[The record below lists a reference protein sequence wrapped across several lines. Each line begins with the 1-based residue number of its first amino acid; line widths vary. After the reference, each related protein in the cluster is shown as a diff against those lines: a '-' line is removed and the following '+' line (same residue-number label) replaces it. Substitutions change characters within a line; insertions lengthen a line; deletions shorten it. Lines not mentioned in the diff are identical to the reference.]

1 MVALTPVASMRF
13 VTFDGDR
20 LGLLTEDG
28 EGVVDLTDRLE
39 IDSEDPLIEYMEGD
53 YDASEY
59 EDAAPDFDRDEV
71 ELGSP
76 VRRPGKVIAAPLNYE
91 NHIEEAIA
99 DKDITTEEWFSIKDK
114 GYFLKAPSSVVGPDH
129 GVELPFDDRRV
140 DHEIELA
147 FVMADDVKD
156 VSAEEAWDHIFGY
169 TILLDISVRGDQ
181 DRSNRK
187 SYDTFTVIG
196 PCVVTADEIDDPQN
210 LEMEL
215 QLNGETRQQ
224 ENTSDMVYTCADV
237 VQYASIGATIERGDV
252 VTTGTPEGV
261 SELHDGD
268 VIDAEIEGIGAM
280 TVDVTGR
287 DVSFAD
293 VDVKKGGQE

>member
-1 MVALTPVASMRF
+1 MQF
-13 VTFDGDR
+13 VRYDEDR
-20 LGLLTEDG
+20 LGLLTDDTS
-28 EGVVDLTDRLE
+28 GVIDLTDRLG
-39 IDSEDPLIEYMEGD
+39 IDARDPLVEYIRGD

-59 EDAAPDFDRDEV
+59 ADEDPDHDRSDV
-71 ELGSP
+71 ELNSP

-91 NHIEEAIA
+91 NHIEEALS
-99 DKDITTEEWFSIKDK
+99 DRDITTDEWFSIEDK

-129 GVELPFDDRRV
+129 GVELPFSDRRT

-147 FVMADDVKD
+147 FVMDDDVKD
-156 VSAEEAWDHIFGY
+156 VTADEAWDHIFGY

-196 PCVVTADEIDDPQN
+196 PCVATPDEVDDPQD

-224 ENTSDMVYTCADV
+224 ENTRDMVYTCADV
-237 VQYASIGATIERGDV
+237 VQYASIGATIEAGDV
-252 VTTGTPEGV
+252 ITTGTPEGV
-261 SELHDGD
+261 SSLSDGD
-268 VIDAEIEGIGAM
+268 TIDAEIESVGSM
-280 TVDVTGR
+280 TVDVTER
-287 DVSFAD
+287 DVRFED
-293 VDVKKGGQE
+293 VDVNKGGQS